1 MFGLYLLWVFPEPAL
16 ICSVDFTSGRS
27 FKIIKSY
34 CSLVFHDNKSAQV
47 TSETAVEMPEAAWHP
62 FSSPALPLQPWLDLT
77 GVQVCSGLVHTAKDQ
92 PTFTPVRVSKV
103 AVTLEEII
111 SNSRALAM
119 SLACNMP
126 SSVTITAP
134 SQLQKDSGS
143 FDD

>member
-1 MFGLYLLWVFPEPAL
+1 MFGLYLFWVFPEPAL
-16 ICSVDFTSGRS
+16 ICSVDFISGRS

-34 CSLVFHDNKSAQV
+34 CSLVFHDNKSARV

-103 AVTLEEII
+103 AVTLEENHQQFQG
-111 SNSRALAM
+111 SCHVPGLQYAFLCYNHR
-119 SLACNMP
+119 
-126 SSVTITAP
+126 TIAAP
-134 SQLQKDSGS
+134 KRLWQ
-143 FDD
+143 F